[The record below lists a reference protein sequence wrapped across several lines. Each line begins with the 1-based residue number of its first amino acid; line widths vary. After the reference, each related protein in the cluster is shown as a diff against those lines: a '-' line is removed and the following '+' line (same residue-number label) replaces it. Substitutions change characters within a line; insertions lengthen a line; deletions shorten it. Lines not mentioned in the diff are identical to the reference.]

1 LKSVECYDPSLNT
14 WAPVAEMSVCRS
26 GVSVAVLDGVMY
38 AIGGTTGSLIHK
50 SCEAYR
56 PSARVWTSI
65 ADMNLGRVFAGD

>member
-1 LKSVECYDPSLNT
+1 MQSVECYDPRLNE

-38 AIGGTTGSLIHK
+38 AIGGTTGSIIHK

-56 PSARVWTSI
+56 PSAGVWMSI
-65 ADMNLGRVFAGD
+65 ADMNWCRVFAGD